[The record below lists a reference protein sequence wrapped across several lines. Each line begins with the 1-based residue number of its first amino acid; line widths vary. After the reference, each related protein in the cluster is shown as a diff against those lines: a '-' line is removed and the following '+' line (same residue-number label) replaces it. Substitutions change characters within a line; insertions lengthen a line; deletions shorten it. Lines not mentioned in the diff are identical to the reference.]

1 MIGGNVNKQTTSVN
15 SLYKPLSNRLEDL
28 GLRNIGYMLDT
39 LPVPIHEDMQQIVI
53 RAGGIR
59 G

>member
-1 MIGGNVNKQTTSVN
+1 MVGHIN
-15 SLYKPLSNRLEDL
+15 SNRLEAL
-28 GLRNIGYMLDT
+28 GLRNIRDILDT